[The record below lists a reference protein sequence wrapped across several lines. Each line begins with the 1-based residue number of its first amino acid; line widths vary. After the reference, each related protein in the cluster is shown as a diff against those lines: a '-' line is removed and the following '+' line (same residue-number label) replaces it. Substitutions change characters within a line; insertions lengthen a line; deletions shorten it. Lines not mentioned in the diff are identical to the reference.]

1 MTTPAQEGPNPHRL
15 KAVAR
20 FLATRLIA
28 LLVLGLIVFVALTDV
43 GSLLRQVPWSD
54 ASPSQIESPD
64 STDPGWPHR
73 RGPNYTAI
81 SDETDLANSWP
92 NEGPPLLWSQP
103 CGRGYSGVTIV
114 GNRLFTQTQALKQ
127 AVECRDTETGTLVW
141 RHRYDWAYESAGM
154 YPGPRATPTWHER
167 RVFFAG
173 PDGQV
178 GCLDATDGS
187 QVWQVNVN
195 EKFDG
200 RGTGF
205 GYSCSPLVENGKVIL
220 PVGGEGASVVA
231 LSADDG
237 STVWASGN
245 EPASYCSAL
254 PFDFQGRRCVVA
266 FLQNAL
272 ALFDLETGKQLG
284 LHPYSSGYDEH
295 AAAPLYHEP
304 YLMAASPFRAG
315 AICYRLDALDL
326 QPGKDGPAPI
336 DLFPVWSNRR
346 FSNDTASSVLVD
358 GYVYGFDL
366 REAQAKAQRPSR
378 GKYKCLDFSTGD
390 VLWETDQ
397 VGHATVL
404 AADGKLFL
412 FVDTGELILARASPD
427 RFEELARTQVF
438 EGEICWTAPALHR
451 GRLFLRSPTQ
461 LACVYVARPEDLD
474 RKQLE
479 TARPVAARTAS
490 HTFDL
495 TWFVHVEREFLFDPA
510 DTEELW
516 LWYRYSLI
524 GVLGL
529 ATLAAAISYPLT
541 AIRWLDTAPRVA
553 PCGLLDHRL
562 RPRHPPHA
570 HLQSLDRRIHLHL
583 AGLSL
588 RRPPIGSQRGRLV
601 KSSASTTPCPVLGA
615 HQRRFLP
622 RSLPGLL
629 PRLPPAQPRH
639 RMDLPPR
646 LPSILADRRPNRL
659 PFPLRFPPPDRPSL
673 YPSLIHPLLL
683 GGRSRADLEGS
694 NAVIRLKGTPF
705 TRTKKL

>member
-461 LACVYVARPEDLD
+461 LACVYVGRPEDLD

-553 PCGLLDHRL
+553 HAVFWITAFALGILGTPIFNRWTGVFIFTWPVCLFVAHQLAL
-562 RPRHPPHA
+562 NAVVWSNQVPRPRRA
-570 HLQSLDRRIHLHL
+570 QFWALTSAAFFLAVCLAYYLACRR
-583 AGLSL
+583 LSL
-588 RRPPIGSQRGRLV
+588 ATEWTFL
-601 KSSASTTPCPVLGA
+601 LG
-615 HQRRFLP
+615 FLP
-622 RSLPGLL
+622 SWLIAVPTAYRFRYAFRPLTDLL
-629 PRLPPAQPRH
+629 C
-639 RMDLPPR
+639 
-646 LPSILADRRPNRL
+646 ILLSFTLFFWAAGAV
-659 PFPLRFPPPDRPSL
+659 
-673 YPSLIHPLLL
+673 LIWKAAML
-683 GGRSRADLEGS
+683 
-694 NAVIRLKGTPF
+694 
-705 TRTKKL
+705 